1 LKKLSALL
9 LATVDSSGAFEEN
22 LQSLS
27 AADYPPLLELAA
39 KQRVDALLANRLL
52 GAGEGSLP
60 EETRR
65 GLRHTLHRHKFRA
78 LRMSREF
85 SRIASAFGRE
95 KIGCI
100 PLKGIDLAR
109 RVYGDPALRPFEDL
123 DLLVR
128 KEDLSSICDVMEALG
143 YRLPPSLLP
152 LSLLRRFHF
161 HVPFVHPRDGYFVE
175 IHWELADRRSFTP
188 PDPAFLWSEGSEAAG
203 PFRVLRPDVYAAY
216 LAVHLCKHGFLN
228 SRIARHRRRAEMIL
242 HPFAEQ
248 RLIWYADIDLLLKKA
263 GLDAAAVVQT
273 ADGLGCGREAREVFA
288 ICSSLFSDFP
298 GTAAPLNPPP
308 REGLLERHLK
318 DRLMTVILKD
328 LDGDRPYRTDLPWLL
343 TTNKRI
349 HVRPIRFLSGG
360 LLKFRRN

>member
-1 LKKLSALL
+1 VKKLSSLL
-9 LATVDSSGAFEEN
+9 LAAVDSSGDFEKI
-22 LQSLS
+22 LPSLS
-27 AADYPPLLELAA
+27 EEDYPPLLELAG
-39 KQRVDALLANRLL
+39 KQRIDALLADRIL
-52 GAGEGSLP
+52 GPGEGSLS

-65 GLRHTLHRHKFRA
+65 GLRQTLHRHKFRA

-85 SRIASAFGRE
+85 SRIASAFGGE

-100 PLKGIDLAR
+100 PLKGVDLAR
-109 RVYGDPALRPFEDL
+109 RVYRDPALRPFEDL
-123 DLLVR
+123 DLLVG
-128 KEDLSSICDVMEALG
+128 KEDLPSVCNLMEALG

-161 HVPFVHPRDGYFVE
+161 HVPFVHPREGFFVE
-175 IHWELADRRSFTP
+175 IHWELADRQSFTP
-188 PDPAFLWSEGSEAAG
+188 PDPAFLWSEGSETSG

-263 GLDAAAVVQT
+263 GLDAAAVAQT
-273 ADGLGCGREAREVFA
+273 ADRLGCGREAREVFA

-298 GTAAPLNPPP
+298 GPVPPLSPPS

-318 DRLMTVILKD
+318 ERLMTAILKD
-328 LDGDRPYRTDLPWLL
+328 LDGDQPYRSDLPWLL

-349 HVRPIRFLSGG
+349 HVRPVRFLSGG
-360 LLKFRRN
+360 LLKFRRH